1 MGRATKTSTLQQKV
15 SPYLRQIKVTSS
27 CKNAQALEKSK
38 TSLVCKK
45 GRHGCPASISMSSVT
60 RVKEWSWSIEH
71 GFLPKQCRFDDISMF
86 SMLSTPGWPY
96 RNIIPG
102 MTGDGI
108 GKMPPGRDSD
118 HAEGAEGLQS
128 PDETLQNALTLFHEG
143 AGGHI
148 H

>member
-1 MGRATKTSTLQQKV
+1 MRRPLKSRKLPWFARRDGMAVLLRYQCQVQQE
-15 SPYLRQIKVTSS
+15 L
-27 CKNAQALEKSK
+27 KND
-38 TSLVCKK
+38 
-45 GRHGCPASISMSSVT
+45 R
-60 RVKEWSWSIEH
+60 
-71 GFLPKQCRFDDISMF
+71 GFLPKQCRFDDINMF
-86 SMLSTPGWPY
+86 SMLSTPGWPCT
-96 RNIIPG
+96 NIIPG
-102 MTGDGI
+102 VIGDGI